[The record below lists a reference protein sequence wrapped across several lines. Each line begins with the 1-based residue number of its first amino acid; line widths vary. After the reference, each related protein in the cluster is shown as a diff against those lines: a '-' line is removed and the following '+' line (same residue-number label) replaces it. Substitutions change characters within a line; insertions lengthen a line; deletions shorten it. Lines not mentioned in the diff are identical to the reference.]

1 MNKPI
6 SISCKCITYSRV
18 EYIVEAIESFLRQEY
33 DGESELVIVNDYPLQ
48 KLIFDHPKVRI
59 INLDYTFPTIGAK
72 ENFAVENCKY
82 DTIAVW
88 DDDDMALP
96 NHLSNINKFFPG
108 YDLLHWNNGI
118 KLVANK
124 IEGLGNLGNSGIVYS
139 KQIWKKVSKHPL
151 ENAGY
156 DMSFVIAI
164 ERAGGKVAR
173 VVPLDEEVSWIYT
186 WGGGSYHMSGLGTDT
201 PDRDNVIKRHSEY
214 IELRRK
220 LGEIPTGDIY
230 LVPEWKQDYTLMLKN
245 YLTPL
250 TTPMKILSATYGGT
264 DVLGIVRTYVA
275 KNRKSIPASNVLFGD
290 TNPGVE
296 KLLKIEYEINDV
308 PYSKIVRE
316 GHLLELEVV
325 VQPEVVYTKNENSQ
339 IVYTN
344 NKKIKFIVP
353 FIDKSYY
360 VWQILLQIN
369 NFRKFGY
376 EQDTV
381 FLGTTFSD
389 KISPELQKILDSP
402 DVKAK
407 FVLYPE
413 DRLIRRYPA
422 SLKPRSMAKYFRDF
436 PEEKETV
443 YVYLDPDVIFLRPID
458 FDKYA
463 KDDIWYE
470 GNTTSYLNSRY
481 IKSKGEQLFLE
492 MCMIVGIDPQVVMAN
507 DENCGGAQF
516 IIKNNTYELW
526 YEIELLSVNL
536 YKHMEA
542 TKDKYCP
549 PGQQWPIQSWSAEMW
564 TTDWCAWKYG
574 IETKVIPEL
583 NFHMADHALSRLEYP
598 FLHCTG
604 NIEEGKAFNKK
615 TYQDSPFKV
624 ELPDY
629 ADSITSLYVKEI
641 REVKVNFPDLIW

>member
-6 SISCKCITYSRV
+6 SVSCKCITYGRT
-18 EYIVEAIESFLRQEY
+18 EFIVESIESFLRQEY
-33 DGESELVIVNDYPLQ
+33 DGESELLIVNDYPLQ
-48 KLIFDHPKVRI
+48 KLHYDHPKVRI
-59 INLDYTFPTIGAK
+59 INLDFTFDTIGSK

-96 NHLSNINKFFPG
+96 NHLSNINKYFPG
-108 YDLLHWNNGI
+108 HDLLHWNNGI

-124 IEGLGNLGNSGIVYS
+124 IAGLGNLGNSGIVYS
-139 KQIWKKVSKHPL
+139 KQIWEKVGKHPL

-164 ERAGGKVAR
+164 EKIGGRVAR
-173 VVPLDEEVSWIYT
+173 IVPPDEEVSWIYT
-186 WGGGSYHMSGLGTDT
+186 WGGGSYHMSGQGTDT
-201 PDRDNVIKRHSEY
+201 PDRDNVIKRHTEY

-220 LGEIPTGDIY
+220 LGEIPTGDIF

-250 TTPMKILSATYGGT
+250 TTFMKILSATYGGT
-264 DVLGIVRTYVA
+264 DVVEIVRNYVA

-308 PYSKIVRE
+308 PYSKTVRE
-316 GHLLELEVV
+316 GHSLELEIVDTKI
-325 VQPEVVYTKNENSQ
+325 EVVKS
-339 IVYTN
+339 VYT

-353 FIDKSYY
+353 FIDRPYY
-360 VWQILLQIN
+360 LWQILIQIN
-369 NFRKFGY
+369 NFRKMGY
-376 EQDTV
+376 EQDTI
-381 FLGTTFSD
+381 FLGTTFAD
-389 KISPELQKILDSP
+389 MVTTELQKMVDSP

-422 SLKPRSMAKYFRDF
+422 SLKPRTMAKYFRDY
-436 PEEKETV
+436 PEEKDTV

-458 FDKYA
+458 FATYA
-463 KDDIWYE
+463 NDDIWYE
-470 GNTTSYLNSRY
+470 GDTTGYLNSRY

-507 DENCGGAQF
+507 DLNCGGAQF

-526 YEIELLSVNL
+526 HEIETLSVIL
-536 YKHMEA
+536 YKHMDE
-542 TKDKYCP
+542 TKEKYCP
-549 PGQQWPIQSWSAEMW
+549 PSQQYPIQAWAAEMW

-604 NIEEGKAFNKK
+604 NVEEGKAFQKK

-624 ELPDY
+624 ELSDY
-629 ADSITSLYVKEI
+629 EDSITSLYVKEI
-641 REVKVNFPDLIW
+641 REVIVNFPDLIW